1 MASPH
6 ETTCGSHAAHAGD
19 IEGVAMIIIGDCL
32 KCDEKILTMG
42 ECPNCGADADA
53 QGNILMPMPPVDPSR
68 N

>member
-1 MASPH
+1 
-6 ETTCGSHAAHAGD
+6 
-19 IEGVAMIIIGDCL
+19 MIIIADCL

-53 QGNILMPMPPVDPSR
+53 QGNILVPMPPVDPSR